1 MGWNNGIGLIMKE
14 DWKDRQFST
23 LQLGQKDF
31 TQSLGKKKNS
41 IGKNSKKIEYL
52 WKQHLDYPS
61 LPIFSHR
68 LSNIFRNGA
77 GVRSGLRVD

>member
-31 TQSLGKKKNS
+31 TQSLGKKNPLYW
-41 IGKNSKKIEYL
+41 EE
-52 WKQHLDYPS
+52 
-61 LPIFSHR
+61 
-68 LSNIFRNGA
+68 
-77 GVRSGLRVD
+77 